1 MNLLQLKYFQEVA
14 KYQNITR
21 TAEILHV
28 SQPSLSTAIRHLE
41 EELGIELFDRKGKST
56 VLNENGQNFLRD
68 IRTSEPKSAEPKSPC
83 FRKDSKN
90 IHRRRKK

>member
-41 EELGIELFDRKGKST
+41 EELGIELFDRKGKSI
-56 VLNENGQNFLRD
+56 VLNENGQNFLREITD
-68 IRTSEPKSAEPKSPC
+68 TLKSGLKPEFFS
-83 FRKDSKN
+83 D
-90 IHRRRKK
+90 